1 MNQPSYI
8 QLRYER
14 WLYHHKESRK
24 IADFYRK
31 AFVLVEQTVPD
42 ELLGAVSY
50 EGAYVLMQETHVQ
63 PLELWRLIKSA
74 APRGASGQNPE
85 ERKVEA

>member
-1 MNQPSYI
+1 M
-8 QLRYER
+8 
-14 WLYHHKESRK
+14 
-24 IADFYRK
+24 
-31 AFVLVEQTVPD
+31 EQTVPD
-42 ELLGAVSY
+42 ELLGAVRY